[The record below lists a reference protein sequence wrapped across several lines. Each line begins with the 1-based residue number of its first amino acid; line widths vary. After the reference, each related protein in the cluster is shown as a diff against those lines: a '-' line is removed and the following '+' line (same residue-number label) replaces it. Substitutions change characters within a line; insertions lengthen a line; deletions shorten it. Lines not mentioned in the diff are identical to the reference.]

1 MATVIIPTPLRKFT
15 NNTARLQVKPGT
27 IQETVSELTANFPD
41 LKKHLLDEKGNIRSY
56 VNIFVGDDDIR
67 DLQQEKTAVHEGTVI
82 SIVPAIAGGAPDNGQ
97 APNRNNGQPGNRENG
112 QSPDRDNGQH
122 ANAPFAKPG
131 NAPFTK
137 EELARYNRHIIIPGF
152 GMEAQQKLKAAK
164 VLVIGSGGLGS
175 PVLLYLAAAG
185 VGTIGIVD
193 FDVVDDSNLQRQVL
207 FGVDAIGQSKVEAA
221 KKRLEALNPYIRLQ
235 VYNTHLN
242 SQNALDILRD
252 YDVIADGTDNFPTRY
267 LVNDASVLLGK
278 PNVYASIFQ
287 FEGQVSVFNYRDAG
301 GKLGPNY
308 RDLYPT
314 PPPPGLVPSCAE
326 GGVLGVLPGIIGS
339 LQALE
344 VIKVTTGVGE
354 TLSGRFYIFDALNF
368 ESRTF
373 KIKPRED
380 NPINGKNPTITGLI
394 DYEQFCG
401 MRAVEEKPL
410 KEITVKELYDWQVQ
424 GEPFQLIDVR
434 EPHEYDIVNIGGE
447 LIPLATIS
455 DHAQNISTNKKVVV
469 HCKVGGRSAKAIRE
483 LEEKFG
489 FTNLYNLK
497 GGILAYIDQVQPEL
511 TKY

>member
-15 NNTARLQVKPGT
+15 NNTARLQVSGGT
-27 IQETVSELTANFPD
+27 IQDTVQELTVSFPD
-41 LKKHLLDEKGNIRSY
+41 LKKHLVDEKGNIRSY
-56 VNIFVGDDDIR
+56 VNIFIGNDDIR
-67 DLQQEKTAVHEGTVI
+67 DLQQERTAVKADAVI
-82 SIVPAIAGGAPDNGQ
+82 SIVPAIAGGAPD
-97 APNRNNGQPGNRENG
+97 PGSKNTP
-112 QSPDRDNGQH
+112 SP
-122 ANAPFAKPG
+122 APFSRQ
-131 NAPFTK
+131 
-137 EELARYNRHIIIPGF
+137 ELARYNRHIIIPGF

-207 FGVDAIGQSKVEAA
+207 FGVDEIGKPKVEAA
-221 KKRLEALNPYIRLQ
+221 KRRLEALNPYIRLEI
-235 VYNTHLN
+235 YNTHIN
-242 SQNALDILRD
+242 SQNALDIIRD

-267 LVNDASVLLGK
+267 LVNDAAVLLGK
-278 PNVYASIFQ
+278 PNIYASIFQ
-287 FEGQVSVFNYRDAG
+287 FEGQVSVFNYTDASG
-301 GKLGPNY
+301 NTGPNY

-344 VIKVTTGVGE
+344 VIKVITGVGE

-373 KIKPRED
+373 NIKKRDD
-380 NPINGKNPTITGLI
+380 NPINGKNPTITELI

-410 KEITVKELYDWQVQ
+410 KEITAKELYDWQVK
-424 GEPFQLIDVR
+424 GEKFQLIDVR
-434 EPHEYDIVNIGGE
+434 ESHEFDIVNIGGE
-447 LIPLATIS
+447 LIPLGIVGANGDKIDT
-455 DHAQNISTNKKVVV
+455 DRKVVI
-469 HCKVGGRSAKAIRE
+469 HCKSGARSAKAIRE

-489 FTNLYNLK
+489 LNNLYNLK
-497 GGILAYIDQVQPEL
+497 GGILAYIDEIKPEL

>member
-1 MATVIIPTPLRKFT
+1 MSNYK
-15 NNTARLQVKPGT
+15 
-27 IQETVSELTANFPD
+27 
-41 LKKHLLDEKGNIRSY
+41 
-56 VNIFVGDDDIR
+56 DISFSR
-67 DLQQEKTAVHEGTVI
+67 
-82 SIVPAIAGGAPDNGQ
+82 
-97 APNRNNGQPGNRENG
+97 
-112 QSPDRDNGQH
+112 
-122 ANAPFAKPG
+122 
-131 NAPFTK
+131 
-137 EELARYNRHIIIPGF
+137 EELARYNRHIIIPEF
-152 GMEAQQKLKAAK
+152 GLEAQQKLKAAK

-185 VGTIGIVD
+185 IGTIGIVD

-207 FGVDAIGQSKVEAA
+207 FGIDAIGRPKVEAA
-221 KKRLEALNPYIRLQ
+221 QKRLKSLNPYVQIRI
-235 VYNTHLN
+235 YNTHLN
-242 SQNALDILRD
+242 SQNALNILKD

-267 LVNDASVLLGK
+267 LVNDASVLLNK

-287 FEGQVSVFNYRDAG
+287 FEGQVSVFNYVDRNG
-301 GKLGPNY
+301 QRGPNY

-344 VIKVTTGVGE
+344 VIKVITGVGE
-354 TLSGRFYIFDALNF
+354 PLSGRFFIFDALNF
-368 ESRTF
+368 ETRTF
-373 KIKPRED
+373 NIKSRDD
-380 NPINGKNPTITGLI
+380 NPISGKNPTIRELI

-410 KEITVKELYDWQVQ
+410 REITAKELYDWQVK
-424 GEPFQLIDVR
+424 GEKFQLIDVR
-434 EPHEYDIVNIGGE
+434 EPHEYNIVNIGAT
-447 LIPLATIS
+447 LIPLATVADNADKLSRDIP
-455 DHAQNISTNKKVVV
+455 VVV

-497 GGILAYIDQVQPEL
+497 GGILSYIDEVQPEL